1 MMRRSLQPHPN
12 SPCDSVESLSVEVR
26 RDGLGRLA
34 LRYVLAGVTDA
45 LAAPATGAAG
55 RTDRL
60 WEHTCFEAFVAGPD
74 ESYLEFNFAP
84 SGQWAA
90 YRFDGYRQ
98 GMAPL
103 EIAPPRIAFATTD
116 DRLELRVT
124 LDLPRQDPLHLG
136 LSAVIEEA
144 GGRLSYWALAHPAA
158 HPDFHH
164 RAGFVLPL

>member
-1 MMRRSLQPHPN
+1 MMWRPLQPHPDT
-12 SPCDSVESLSVEVR
+12 PCDSVESLCVEVR
-26 RDGLGRLA
+26 RDGPGGLA
-34 LRYVLAGVTDA
+34 LRYVLAGVTGA
-45 LAAPATGAAG
+45 LAMPVAPAAG
-55 RTDRL
+55 RTDLL
-60 WEHTCFEAFVAGPD
+60 WEHTCFEAFVAGPG

-103 EIAPPRIAFATTD
+103 EITPPRIELDTTG

-124 LDLPRQDPLHLG
+124 LDLQRRDALRLA
-136 LSAVIEEA
+136 LSAVIEEV

-164 RAGFVLPL
+164 RAGFVLRL